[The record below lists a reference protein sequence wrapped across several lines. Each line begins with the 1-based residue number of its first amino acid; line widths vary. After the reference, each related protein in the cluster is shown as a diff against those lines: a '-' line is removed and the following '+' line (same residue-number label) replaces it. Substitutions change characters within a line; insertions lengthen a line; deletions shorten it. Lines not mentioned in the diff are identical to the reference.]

1 LSAKAR
7 RDDVL
12 SVRNA
17 EDGGE
22 FVTDLS
28 GQVAFVTGAARG
40 LGRAVAVR
48 LAEHGADLVLVDIC
62 ANIGSVPYPLA
73 RRADLE
79 ETVALAEQA
88 GARVRWSQTD
98 VRDSIALQAAVAEAD
113 RVFGRLDIVVAC
125 AGIASLVPFDE
136 LTDSVWDDSI
146 EVNLGGAFRTAKAT
160 LPLIRRGA
168 RGGSIVFVSST
179 AAVNATRNLAHYC
192 AAKHGLT
199 GLMQV
204 IAREFAAEGIRV
216 NAVLPTSMNTAMIH
230 NEATYARIL
239 PDADAAEV
247 TPEQTIP
254 VFTSLNLLP
263 VPWVEP
269 DDVANAILW
278 LVGDQAAMITG
289 VQLPVDAGKT
299 VP

>member
-1 LSAKAR
+1 MS
-7 RDDVL
+7 
-12 SVRNA
+12 
-17 EDGGE
+17 
-22 FVTDLS
+22 DLA
-28 GQVAFVTGAARG
+28 GKVAFVTGAARG
-40 LGRAVAVR
+40 LGRTVAVR
-48 LAEHGADLVLVDIC
+48 LAECGADLVLVDVC
-62 ANIGSVPYPLA
+62 ANISSVPYPLA

-79 ETVALAEQA
+79 ETVALAEKF
-88 GARVRWSQTD
+88 GARVRWSQAD
-98 VRDSIALQAAVAEAD
+98 VRDSIALRAAIADAD
-113 RVFGRLDIVVAC
+113 RTFGRLDIVVAC
-125 AGIASLVPFDE
+125 AGVASLVPFDE
-136 LTDSVWDDSI
+136 LTDLTWDDSI
-146 EVNLGGAFRTAKAT
+146 AVNLTGAFRTVKAA
-160 LPLIRRGA
+160 LPLMRRGG

-179 AAVNATRNLAHYC
+179 AAVNASTNLAHYC
-192 AAKHGLT
+192 SAKHGMT

-204 IAREFAAEGIRV
+204 IAKELAAERIRA

-247 TPEQTIP
+247 TSEQTMS
-254 VFTSLNLLP
+254 VFQSMNLLP

-278 LVGDQAAMITG
+278 LVGHQAEMITG